1 MGYKEIPIVDEE
13 QSLIVKRIFSMFLEG
28 STFTQIAR
36 WLNENNCRTI
46 RGGAFENRTVRYL
59 LQNPFYIGK
68 VRWNYYDRSNNC
80 YHDEKDVIVAEG
92 RHEPIIDMNT
102 WERTQ
107 ERLAK
112 VIHERKPRDVSTC
125 KHWLSGVLIC
135 SSCGASLAHS
145 SVNGGKVRYFQC
157 YKFTKGICTASHYVN
172 ERDAEQSV
180 MAGLEAV
187 LESRNIYH
195 LNIIK
200 NSKSDDEIAL
210 INKAVAKLDIKL
222 AKIKDAY
229 IDGIDTL
236 EEYKENKQ
244 RIQAERDQLTEKI
257 EHLSEDSP
265 AAISEEDRIEKLLDN
280 IRITLEILK
289 DENATQVKKEIPS
302 EILLRRLYITR
313 LIILMFSTIFR
324 MCDYL

>member
-1 MGYKEIPIVDEE
+1 
-13 QSLIVKRIFSMFLEG
+13 L
-28 STFTQIAR
+28 
-36 WLNENNCRTI
+36 
-46 RGGAFENRTVRYL
+46 TV
-59 LQNPFYIGK
+59 N
-68 VRWNYYDRSNNC
+68 
-80 YHDEKDVIVAEG
+80 
-92 RHEPIIDMNT
+92 
-102 WERTQ
+102 
-107 ERLAK
+107 
-112 VIHERKPRDVSTC
+112 C

-157 YKFTKGICTASHYVN
+157 YKFTKGICTSSHYVN

-236 EEYKENKQ
+236 EEYKENKR
-244 RIQAERDQLTEKI
+244 RIQTERDQLTEKI

-289 DENATQVKKEIPS
+289 DENATQIEKGNTIRNIVEKIVYNKADNT
-302 EILLRRLYITR
+302 YAFYY
-313 LIILMFSTIFR
+313 FSHV
-324 MCDYL
+324 